1 MERLSKMVFDKQFS
15 HVLTYPSVEYAFA
28 GALLLQGILSYGQ
41 MIKGRGLYGIRS
53 TEAGVSK
60 QQN

>member
-1 MERLSKMVFDKQFS
+1 MVFDKQFS